1 MCCGAVVKRASSS
14 RPIVRK
20 TQRGASPS
28 AGTASAIVATSI
40 QRSFGCARHGGR
52 RSPSNGRPRRRRGAA
67 AVRGTLAAKKGW
79 VASTTASVWC
89 SVSQRTKPSA
99 PPKPPIRLGN
109 GDGRGLAV
117 RPAKDKIASISVNSA
132 SFAASAEAS
141 AVPPRTRTRIRV
153 SSPMP
158 DRLSSPA
165 APPPWLSILGVGEDG
180 RKGLSNAALEVLDA
194 AEFVVGGARHLRLV
208 QPIAAQML
216 AWPTPLSDAYAVIL
230 ERRRRP
236 TCVLATGDP
245 FHYGV
250 GAELARFVT
259 AEEIVCYPLPSA
271 FSLAAARLGWSLPDC
286 ECLSLH
292 GRALERVIP
301 YLQPQ
306 ARILALSWDETT
318 PGRLAGLLIARGFG
332 NSTMTVL
339 EAMGGPRERVR
350 RTRSDDFDL
359 AEIDP
364 LNAVAIEVA
373 GARGARVVTLAS
385 GLDDAWFENDGQLT
399 KAEIRAVTL
408 AALAPRAGQ
417 LLWDIGAGSGSVG
430 IEWCLRHCRNRCIAI
445 EQHSERAARIR
456 RNAAELGVDAMGV
469 IVGRAPEALAALPA
483 PDAIFIGGGASDPT
497 VFKTAWAAL
506 ESGGRMAVNAVT
518 LETEVRLADLF
529 ARHGG
534 APPR

>member
-1 MCCGAVVKRASSS
+1 
-14 RPIVRK
+14 
-20 TQRGASPS
+20 
-28 AGTASAIVATSI
+28 
-40 QRSFGCARHGGR
+40 
-52 RSPSNGRPRRRRGAA
+52 
-67 AVRGTLAAKKGW
+67 
-79 VASTTASVWC
+79 
-89 SVSQRTKPSA
+89 
-99 PPKPPIRLGN
+99 
-109 GDGRGLAV
+109 
-117 RPAKDKIASISVNSA
+117 
-132 SFAASAEAS
+132 
-141 AVPPRTRTRIRV
+141 
-153 SSPMP
+153 MP

-165 APPPWLSILGVGEDG
+165 TPPRWLSILGVGEDG

-208 QPIAAQML
+208 QPIAAQTL
-216 AWPTPLSDAYAVIL
+216 SWPTPLSDAYALIL
-230 ERRRRP
+230 ERRGRP
-236 TCVLATGDP
+236 TCVLTTGDP

-250 GAELARFVT
+250 GAELARLAP

-301 YLQPQ
+301 YLQPR

-350 RTRSDDFDL
+350 RTRADDFDL

-430 IEWCLRHCRNRCIAI
+430 IEWCLRHRRNRCIAV

-483 PDAIFIGGGASDPT
+483 PDAIFIGGGASDPA
-497 VFKTAWAAL
+497 VFETAWAAL

-534 APPR
+534 ALRRIAIARAEPLGGLHAWRTALPITQWAATKP